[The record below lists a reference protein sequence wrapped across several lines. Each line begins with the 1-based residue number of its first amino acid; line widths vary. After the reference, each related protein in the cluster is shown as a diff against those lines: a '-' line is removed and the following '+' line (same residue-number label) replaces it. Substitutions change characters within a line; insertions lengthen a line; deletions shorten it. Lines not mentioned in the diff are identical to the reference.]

1 MKSPTITRG
10 EIWLVE
16 FDPARGAE
24 IQKTRPAV
32 VIDVDAVGVLPL
44 RLIAPITDWKPV
56 FSRAPWFV
64 HILPDSQNGLTKE
77 SGIDAFQITS
87 ASEQRFKRRLGHV
100 TSAQLTQVVKAVALC
115 IGFPS

>member
-32 VIDVDAVGVLPL
+32 VVDVDAIGILPL
-44 RLIAPITDWKPV
+44 RLIAPITDWKPI
-56 FSRAPWFV
+56 FSRSPWFV
-64 HILPDSQNGLTKE
+64 HILPDSQNGLIKE

-87 ASEQRFKRRLGHV
+87 ASEERLKRRLGHI
-100 TSAQLTQVVKAVALC
+100 TSEQLTQVVKAVALC